1 MLFEWLYFTG
11 CPEGKFGTYC
21 EKDCI
26 CPLCDY
32 VTGACNNIDQSEYWL
47 HLQWWAYT
55 STYWVNAR
63 HKNRNHFVEGWQS
76 SIEYAIFYRKYYELQ
91 RKQIMTLFSIII
103 DCQMGMYGV
112 NCVEK
117 CGNCKN
123 NETCDIVNGTCPNG
137 CAAGYNGTVCKDGK
151 LLWATIKIY
160 STQMMWLLGQ
170 SEQLLP

>member
-1 MLFEWLYFTG
+1 MLIVLIWFLNDFISQAARRASLVLIVKKTAFVHYVIMSQGRAIILIKVSTD
-11 CPEGKFGTYC
+11 Y
-21 EKDCI
+21 I
-26 CPLCDY
+26 CSDGHILRH
-32 VTGACNNIDQSEYWL
+32 I
-47 HLQWWAYT
+47 
-55 STYWVNAR
+55 WVNAR

-91 RKQIMTLFSIII
+91 RKQIMTSFSIII

-112 NCVEK
+112 NCVER

-160 STQMMWLLGQ
+160 STQMM
-170 SEQLLP
+170 

>member
-1 MLFEWLYFTG
+1 MGIYFDIFELMQDIKI
-11 CPEGKFGTYC
+11 EIISS
-21 EKDCI
+21 KD
-26 CPLCDY
+26 D
-32 VTGACNNIDQSEYWL
+32 
-47 HLQWWAYT
+47 
-55 STYWVNAR
+55 
-63 HKNRNHFVEGWQS
+63 S

-151 LLWATIKIY
+151 LL
-160 STQMMWLLGQ
+160 
-170 SEQLLP
+170 